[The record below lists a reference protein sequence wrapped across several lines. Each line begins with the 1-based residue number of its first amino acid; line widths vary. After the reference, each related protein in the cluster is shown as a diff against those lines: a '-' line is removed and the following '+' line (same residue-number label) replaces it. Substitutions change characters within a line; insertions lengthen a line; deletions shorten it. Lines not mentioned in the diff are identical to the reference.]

1 MEILIAVACVEGVE
15 RDGGGGGGAGREKKG
30 EGMGLRVSISFF
42 LTISL
47 VLEPKKRND
56 RCIKKLT
63 SKKRTHVDNYQL
75 QLL

>member
-15 RDGGGGGGAGREKKG
+15 RDGGGGGRREKKG